1 MRPSA
6 RAAMR
11 AELVAVGSELLGPLR
26 ADTNTLWLTEQLLDA
41 GVEVA
46 VRDTVGDD
54 PELLE
59 SVLRAALGRAD
70 LVITTGGLGP
80 TADDLTREAAA
91 AALGRRLVRD
101 PAIVESLRA
110 RFASFGRAMPS
121 VNEKQ
126 GDLIE
131 GAVALDNPRGT
142 APGQR
147 VEHEGRVLVLLPGP
161 PGEMKPLFAT
171 HVLPAL
177 EARGRVIRRR
187 VLRIAA
193 MPESQVDELV
203 APLYRSVENPRTTI
217 LGAPGQIELHLVA
230 EGASPE
236 EAEERIESLAVGLRE
251 RLPDRIFSEDGRE
264 LPAVVGELLVER
276 DLTLAVAESCTG
288 GLLSVR
294 LTDVPGASRFLDRSF
309 VTYSNQSKVDEIGV
323 EPGLLE
329 RAGAV
334 SEEVA
339 AAMAAGVRRV
349 AATSLGIGIT
359 GIAGPDGGT
368 DDKPVG
374 LVYIALDGDS
384 GTRVHRAL
392 FPGGRGRVRFQAT
405 QIALE
410 ILRRALLGLGP
421 L

>member
-1 MRPSA
+1 
-6 RAAMR
+6 MR
-11 AELVAVGSELLGPLR
+11 AELVAVGTELLGPLR
-26 ADTNTLWLTEQLLDA
+26 SETNTLWLTERLLDA

-46 VRDTVGDD
+46 VRETVGDD
-54 PELLE
+54 PELLA
-59 SVLRAALGRAD
+59 SVLRAALLRAE

-80 TADDLTREAAA
+80 TADDVTREAAA
-91 AALGRRLVRD
+91 AALGRPLVRD
-101 PAIVESLRA
+101 PAIVEALRA
-110 RFASFGRAMPS
+110 RFASFGRTMPA

-147 VEHEGRVLVLLPGP
+147 IETNGGVLVLLPGP
-161 PGEMKPLFAT
+161 PGEMKPLFER
-171 HVLPAL
+171 HVLPTL
-177 EARGRVIRRR
+177 EPRGRVIRRR

-203 APLYRSVENPRTTI
+203 APLYRTVTNPRTTI
-217 LGAPGQIELHLVA
+217 LGAPGQIELHLVG

-236 EAEERIESLAVGLRE
+236 EAEERIESLAAGLRE

-264 LPAVVGELLVER
+264 LPAVVGALLVER
-276 DLTLAVAESCTG
+276 ELSLAVAESCTG
-288 GLLSVR
+288 GLLSAR
-294 LTDVPGASRFLDRSF
+294 LTDVPGASRFLERSF
-309 VTYSNQSKVDEIGV
+309 VTYSNRSKLEELGV
-323 EPGLLE
+323 ASGVLE
-329 RAGAV
+329 GAGAV
-334 SEEVA
+334 SPEVA

-349 AATSLGIGIT
+349 AGTSVGLGIT

-374 LVYIALDGDS
+374 LVYIGLDGAA
-384 GTRVHRAL
+384 GTRVHQAR
-392 FPGGRGRVRFQAT
+392 FPGGRARVRFQAT

-410 ILRRALLGLGP
+410 MLRRGLLGLEP